1 MTTITIAKVQ
11 FPAWKESVD
20 KINARAKRLR
30 FAGGID
36 YTITGESTEKYEI
49 GDIETSYRAY
59 KIDVEIGYLQHEGWD
74 VVAVVKVDRDTAIT
88 TYHSMPGYEEII
100 SADTY
105 EPGVCHECQTSRKRN
120 QVIIVQNA
128 ETGELRQVG
137 GSCIKDY
144 VGWKPTMARL
154 DLLLGLREFIAPVP
168 HDRCTIDPV
177 TVLAVAH
184 DVVSSNG
191 YVSRDNATD
200 TKPPTASIVRECLAQ
215 DDYKCGIDPGRAI
228 ELAEGTREWILS
240 GENADNYSEYMTNLR
255 AIAASDEIS
264 ERHVGILA
272 SAVAAQHRAEKRE
285 AEKESVRVSS
295 EWVGEVKE
303 RRDFDLTIDS
313 IRTVSGQYGD
323 TTIYSL
329 SDADGSR
336 FKWFASRAAL
346 GDYEGVNV
354 TVKATVKKHAEW
366 DGVKETHLTR
376 AKLVRGTV
384 VGFDADP
391 HWCGGRER
399 EYSVGV

>member
-36 YTITGESTEKYEI
+36 YTITGESTEKYEL
-49 GDIETSYRAY
+49 GDMGASYRAY
-59 KIDVEIGYLQHEGWD
+59 KVDVEIGYLQHEGWD
-74 VVAVVKVDRDTAIT
+74 VVAVVKIDRDTEIT

-100 SADTY
+100 NADTY
-105 EPGVCHECQTSRKRN
+105 EPGVCHECRTSRKRN

-200 TKPPTASIVRECLAQ
+200 TKPPTVSIVRGCLAK
-215 DDYKCGIDPGRAI
+215 DDYKCGIDQGRAI
-228 ELAEGTREWILS
+228 ALAEGTREWILS
-240 GENADNYSEYMTNLR
+240 DANADNHSEYMTNLR
-255 AIAASDEIS
+255 AIAASDEVS
-264 ERHVGILA
+264 ERHIGILA

-285 AEKESVRVSS
+285 AEKESVRSS
-295 EWVGEVKE
+295 SRWVGEVKE
-303 RRDFDLTIDS
+303 RRDFDLTVDG
-313 IRTVSGQYGD
+313 IRTISTEYGY
-323 TTIYSL
+323 TTIYTL
-329 SDADGSR
+329 SDTDGNH
-336 FKWFASRAAL
+336 FKWFASRAVL
-346 GDYEGVNV
+346 GDYEGVSV

-366 DGVKETHLTR
+366 DGVKETHLSR

-384 VGFDADP
+384 VGFDVASKRRVG
-391 HWCGGRER
+391 HES
-399 EYSVGV
+399 EYSVGM

>member
-1 MTTITIAKVQ
+1 MTIIEIAKAQ
-11 FPAWKESVD
+11 FPEWKESVD
-20 KINARAKRLR
+20 KINARARRLR
-30 FAGGID
+30 FDGGIT
-36 YTITGESTEKYEI
+36 YTILGEKQRH
-49 GDIETSYRAY
+49 GDFGGIEAQYKAYRV
-59 KIDVEIGYLQHEGWD
+59 DVEIGVLHYQGWD
-74 VVAVVKVDRDTAIT
+74 VIAVINTDPQTGVTTVD
-88 TYHSMPGYEEII
+88 SMPGYEGQFSRE
-100 SADTY
+100 SVRKRMCD
-105 EPGVCHECQTSRKRN
+105 ECQVIRKRN
-120 QVIIVQNA
+120 RVLVVREA
-128 ETGELRQVG
+128 ATGKIKQVG
-137 GSCIKDY
+137 GSCVRNY
-144 VGWKPTMARL
+144 VGWSPTMPRL
-154 DLLLGLREFIAPVP
+154 DLLLGLNEFLNYSVGRPEAN
-168 HDRCTIDPV
+168 DTL

-184 DVVSSNG
+184 DIVAQHGYLPVSSAEYYEIPTSERVKDALASSG
-191 YVSRDNATD
+191 YRCAMDPEEAIRLARGTVEWVMASDND
-200 TKPPTASIVRECLAQ
+200 S
-215 DDYKCGIDPGRAI
+215 DYMA
-228 ELAEGTREWILS
+228 
-240 GENADNYSEYMTNLR
+240 NLR
-255 AIAASDEIS
+255 AVAASDEVS
-264 ERHVGILA
+264 DRHVGILA
-272 SAVAAQHRAEKRE
+272 SAVYAQEREARRE
-285 AEKESVRVSS
+285 AERAAENEAKQVS